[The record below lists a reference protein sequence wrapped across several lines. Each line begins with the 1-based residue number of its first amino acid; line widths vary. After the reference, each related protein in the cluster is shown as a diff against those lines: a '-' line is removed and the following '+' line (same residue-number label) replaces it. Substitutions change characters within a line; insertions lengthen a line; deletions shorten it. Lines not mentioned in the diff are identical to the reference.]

1 MYQQLRE
8 ELCNANCKLAAYGLA
23 TSTWGNVSGIDRQAG
38 AVAIKPSG
46 VPYDELTADKI
57 VVLDLDGNQLY
68 GDLEPSSDTPTHLEL
83 YRSFKSIGGICHTH
97 SLYATIWAQACRALP
112 CYGTTHA
119 DYFHGEV
126 PLTEALTPEEIED
139 DYEINTGRV
148 IVRRF
153 SRLSVEHVPA
163 VLVAHHGPFTW
174 GPTPVDAVDADE
186 YNGRPVGAV
195 RRCRIAPGEEPH
207 AEGNDRSDQYVD
219 RCLRPHTTST
229 RMEEPPAT
237 CRSP

>member
-1 MYQQLRE
+1 MYQELRE
-8 ELCNANCKLAAYGLA
+8 EVWKANCKLAAYGLA
-23 TSTWGNVSGIDRQAG
+23 TSTWGNVSGMDRQAG

-46 VPYDELTADKI
+46 VPYDQLTADKI
-57 VVLDLDGNQLY
+57 VVLDLEGNCLHGELQ
-68 GDLEPSSDTPTHLEL
+68 PSSDTPTHLEL
-83 YRSFKSIGGICHTH
+83 YRSFKSIGGISHTH
-97 SLYATIWAQACRALP
+97 SLYATMWAQACRALP

-163 VLVAHHGPFTW
+163 VLVAHHGPFSW
-174 GPTPVDAVDADE
+174 GPSAADAVEASYVLEQIAHMAFGTLVLTPHQVPLDLNLLE
-186 YNGRPVGAV
+186 KHFIRRYGMGTYEGRAQ
-195 RRCRIAPGEEPH
+195 RE
-207 AEGNDRSDQYVD
+207 
-219 RCLRPHTTST
+219 
-229 RMEEPPAT
+229 
-237 CRSP
+237 